1 MDAVNGVS
9 SFAILICATCA
20 FTPQHGALLAILWFQ
35 EMKTYA
41 EI

>member
-1 MDAVNGVS
+1 MDAVNMNS
-9 SFAILICATCA
+9 SFVHLIHIAGSLTH
-20 FTPQHGALLAILWFQ
+20 QLGALLAILGFQ